1 MKLYLPFLYAALVS
15 IGIMP
20 PVVAKPLTFAA
31 DATPNQAS
39 AVPIPEE
46 EIAKTSANPPS
57 SQSSQSPNVDRQSSI
72 TEIPR
77 LSEIKRPLTSVEG
90 LFQESLP
97 TTADS
102 SPIAQ
107 VEAEVIKVTG
117 VRLNST
123 GVALEVILETSD
135 GTTLQTSTSTE
146 DNTLIADIPNAVL
159 ALPDGDGFRANNPAE
174 GIISVTVTQ
183 LNTSSV
189 RVTVTGETGVPTSQV
204 VSSPSGLVLSL
215 TPADGESDE
224 STEDSDIEADAE
236 DDIEIVVTG
245 EQDEG
250 YRVPNATT
258 ATKTDALI
266 RDVPQSIQVV
276 PREVLDDQ
284 QVTQITDAL
293 RNVSG
298 TSSRFSSLRPDGD
311 APNIRGFS
319 SFDYFFTN
327 GIRNLGGGGAFQN
340 ETANVERIEVL
351 KGPASVLYGQGEP
364 GGLVNLVTKLPTSQP
379 FFELEGTIGNFN
391 FYRSRID
398 ISGPLNDD
406 KTIGYRLNAQYQNSG
421 TFVDFVDVER
431 FFVAP
436 VLRFELGKDTSLILE
451 ANYLRDSRLIYPG
464 LPAVGT
470 VLPNPLGEVPRS
482 RYLGEPDFGNVTY
495 ENINAGYRLEHQF
508 SENLSIRNAF
518 KVEIAN
524 VVNRDLL
531 GLGRLLDDNRTVN
544 RNAST
549 TSGGTQTYS
558 LVTDVLG
565 KVQTGSV
572 KHDLLFGVE
581 LRRQNESFDLSFG
594 GGPIDL
600 FNPVYGSLDFGLEK
614 GYDATQVRNYLGVY
628 GQDLIAFSDN
638 FKLLLGGRF
647 DLVNQKYEGKLDGES
662 TLSQEDSQ
670 FSPRVG
676 IVYQPVPPV
685 SLYASWSRSFFPQ
698 GDFGDRNTD
707 GSPFK
712 PTTGEQFEVGVKTEF
727 LDGKLAA
734 TLAAYQITKQNVLT
748 DDPNRPNFRIQ
759 IGEQQSQGIEF
770 DLVGEVLP
778 GLKLIASYAYTDA
791 EITQDNSGFV
801 GNQPNNVPRHSGSIW
816 TTYQIQTG
824 QLEGLGFGLGVFVV
838 GDRKGDLAN
847 TFELPGYTRTDASIF
862 YRRDRW
868 KAAVN
873 VKNLFGVDYFENA
886 ISRNSVS
893 PGAPFTIL
901 GTVSISF

>member
-1 MKLYLPFLYAALVS
+1 MKPYLPFFYAALLSV
-15 IGIMP
+15 GIMP
-20 PVVAKPLTFAA
+20 PVVANPLTVSA

-39 AVPIPEE
+39 VAPIPEE
-46 EIAKTSANPPS
+46 EIGSRSANLGN
-57 SQSSQSPNVDRQSSI
+57 SQSSQSPNANRQSPI

-77 LSEIKRPLTSVEG
+77 LSEIKRTLTSVEG

-97 TTADS
+97 KTADAS
-102 SPIAQ
+102 EIAQ
-107 VEAEVIKVTG
+107 GEAEVVKVTG

-135 GTTLQTSTSTE
+135 GTTLQASTSTE

-159 ALPDGDGFRANNPAE
+159 ALPDGDEFRANNPAD

-189 RVTVTGETGVPTSQV
+189 RVTVTGEAGVPASQV

-215 TPADGESDE
+215 TPADGESEEPTQD
-224 STEDSDIEADAE
+224 SATEGE

-245 EQDEG
+245 EQEEG

-276 PREVLDDQ
+276 PREVLEDQ

-298 TSSRFSSLRPDGD
+298 ISSRFSSLTPSGD
-311 APNIRGFS
+311 TPNIRGFS
-319 SFDYFFTN
+319 SFGYFFTN

-340 ETANVERIEVL
+340 ETANIERIEVL

-364 GGLVNLVTKLPTSQP
+364 GGLVNLVTKLPTSEP

-436 VLRFELGKDTSLILE
+436 VLRFELGQDTSLILE
-451 ANYLRDSRLIYPG
+451 TSYLRDSRLIYPG

-508 SENLSIRNAF
+508 SENLSIRNSF
-518 KVEIAN
+518 QVQIAN
-524 VVNRDLL
+524 VINRDLL
-531 GLGRLLDDNRTVN
+531 GLGRLLADNRTVN
-544 RNAST
+544 RDAST

-565 KVQTGSV
+565 KVQTGFV
-572 KHDLLFGVE
+572 NHDLLFGVE
-581 LRRQNESFDLSFG
+581 LRRQNESFELSYG

-628 GQDLIAFSDN
+628 GQDLISFSDN

-734 TLAAYQITKQNVLT
+734 TLAAYQITKQNILT

-770 DLVGEVLP
+770 DIAGEVLP

-868 KAAVN
+868 QAAVN